1 MILNTTYLEKDV
13 VKKINTLVGEPFS
26 LIKRIKMN
34 GVGSHRM
41 IIDDFSAGFKDFFT
55 QNMSLRYCNF
65 ELRPNG
71 IMVHFSYQ
79 HGRYSWVIPYYRLS
93 MFRSNSFSIHS
104 EGEFL
109 RIRKDN
115 NLKINS
121 KIIKRILSLKEINMR
136 EFRPID

>member
-13 VKKINTLVGEPFS
+13 VKKINDLVGEPFS
-26 LIKRIKMN
+26 LIKRIKMK

-41 IIDDFSAGFKDFFT
+41 IIDNFSVGFEDYFT

-65 ELRPNG
+65 ELRPIG

-93 MFRSNSFSIHS
+93 IFHSDSFSVHAQ
-104 EGEFL
+104 GEFL

-121 KIIKRILSLKEINMR
+121 KIIKRILTLKEINMR
-136 EFRPID
+136 DFRPID

>member
-26 LIKRIKMN
+26 LIKRFKMK

-41 IIDDFSAGFKDFFT
+41 IIDDFSAGFNDFFT
-55 QNMSLRYCNF
+55 QNMSLHYCNF

-109 RIRKDN
+109 RIRNDN

-136 EFRPID
+136 

>member
-1 MILNTTYLEKDV
+1 MEKDL
-13 VKKINTLVGEPFS
+13 VKKINNLVGKPYSFF
-26 LIKRIKMN
+26 KRLKMK
-34 GVGSHRM
+34 GVGSSRM
-41 IIDDFSAGFKDFFT
+41 IVDDFSEGFKDYFS

-71 IMVHFSYQ
+71 IMVHFNQNHS
-79 HGRYSWVIPYYRLS
+79 RYSWVIPYHRLS
-93 MFRSNSFSIHS
+93 MFRSASFSIHS

-136 EFRPID
+136 DFRPLD